1 MTRAVRHRRAVTVTA
16 AVAAA
21 ALYVTATGCDSEP
34 ESILSDR
41 TEVAAKSDQP
51 GTSYSP
57 HDGEYNG
64 FDISVVGNLMN
75 MLGYETPRFSGVLS
89 KNRARLLHD
98 GDVQLVAATY
108 SITPSRM
115 APQDEGGDGLDFVG
129 PYASTQQG
137 FLIRDDDKSIRKLAD
152 LNGRVVCVWK
162 GTTSA
167 NELSKPSHDKIVLR
181 TEEDA
186 SACVRALKDGK
197 EDVAAVSTDQLIL
210 YGFEAAN
217 PTLRVVPG
225 IKFGEPNDYGIAMAK
240 GHRKDCVRLRDALIE
255 YVRQATAWERDFQNS
270 LGAVPK
276 ETRDEAK
283 PTEDEIMA
291 LSCVDRPGDSP
302 PD

>member
-51 GTSYSP
+51 GTSFSP

-64 FDISVVGNLMN
+64 FDIAVVGNLMN

-89 KNRARLLHD
+89 KNRAKLLHD
-98 GDVQLVAATY
+98 GDVQLVAATF
-108 SITPSRM
+108 SITPNRM
-115 APQDEGGDGLDFVG
+115 APKEEGGDDLDFVG

-137 FLIRDDDKSIRKLAD
+137 FLIRDKDRSIRTLAD
-152 LNGRVVCVWK
+152 LNGKVVCVWK

-167 NELSKPSHDKIVLR
+167 NELSKPSHDRIVLR

-186 SACVRALKDGK
+186 SYCVKALKEK
-197 EDVAAVSTDQLIL
+197 EVDAVSTDQLIL
-210 YGFEAAN
+210 YGFQEAN

-225 IKFGEPNDYGIAMAK
+225 IRFGEPNDYGIAMAK
-240 GHRKDCVRLRDALIE
+240 GHRKDCVRLRDVLIE
-255 YVRQATAWERDFQNS
+255 YVRRATTWERDFQNS
-270 LGAVPK
+270 LPRVPK

>member
-1 MTRAVRHRRAVTVTA
+1 MTGAARHRRAVTVTA
-16 AVAAA
+16 AVATAVLYAA
-21 ALYVTATGCDSEP
+21 ATGCDSEP

-41 TEVAAKSDQP
+41 TEVGAKSDQP
-51 GTSYSP
+51 GTSFSP

-64 FDISVVGNLMN
+64 FDISVVGTLMN
-75 MLGYETPRFSGVLS
+75 MLGYDTPRFSGVLS
-89 KNRARLLHD
+89 KNRAKLLHD
-98 GDVQLVAATY
+98 DHVQLVAATY

-115 APQDEGGDGLDFVG
+115 APKDKGGDDLDFVG

-137 FLIRDDDKSIRKLAD
+137 FLIRKNDRSIRTLAD
-152 LNGRVVCVWK
+152 LDGKVVCVWK

-167 NELSKPSHDKIVLR
+167 NELNKPAHDKIVKR

-186 SACVRALKDGK
+186 SYCVKALKDK
-197 EDVAAVSTDQLIL
+197 EVDAVSTDQLIL
-210 YGFEAAN
+210 YGFMQAN
-217 PTLRVVPG
+217 PSLRVVPG

-240 GHRKDCVRLRDALIE
+240 GHRKDCVRLRDALTQYI
-255 YVRQATAWERDFQNS
+255 RQATSWERDFQNS
-270 LGAVPK
+270 LPAVPK

-302 PD
+302 AD

>member
-51 GTSYSP
+51 GTSFSP

-64 FDISVVGNLMN
+64 FDIAVVGNLMN

-89 KNRARLLHD
+89 KNRAKLLHD
-98 GDVQLVAATY
+98 GDVQLVAATF
-108 SITPSRM
+108 SITPNRM
-115 APQDEGGDGLDFVG
+115 APKEEGGDDLDFVG

-137 FLIRDDDKSIRKLAD
+137 FLIRDKDRSIRTLAD
-152 LNGRVVCVWK
+152 LNGKVVCVWK

-186 SACVRALKDGK
+186 SYCVKALKEK
-197 EDVAAVSTDQLIL
+197 EVDAVSTDQLIL
-210 YGFEAAN
+210 YGFQEAN

-225 IKFGEPNDYGIAMAK
+225 IRFGEPNDYGIAMAK

-255 YVRQATAWERDFQNS
+255 YVRRATTWERDFQNS
-270 LGAVPK
+270 LPRVPK